1 MNRHLWRAT
10 ALILAIGLHSQAA
23 RAEEHSI
30 WSFLFGN
37 QDPRLTAT
45 GIAVGVGADV
55 GSYALYH
62 KHGSPPTRIASPG
75 MAYAITAYGC
85 AVVYPILATIVVQRP
100 LTPREAYV
108 GFANC
113 VVPIIGGWIVDASL
127 PHTAWNDGLPD
138 VVPHHRHHH
147 YHYHQK

>member
-1 MNRHLWRAT
+1 MRTLSREPRQPLPGCTSFVQPAGEGRPHRLGRSASAENSKMNRHLWRAA

-45 GIAVGVGADV
+45 GIAVGVGADA

-108 GFANC
+108 GFAN
-113 VVPIIGGWIVDASL
+113 
-127 PHTAWNDGLPD
+127 
-138 VVPHHRHHH
+138 
-147 YHYHQK
+147 